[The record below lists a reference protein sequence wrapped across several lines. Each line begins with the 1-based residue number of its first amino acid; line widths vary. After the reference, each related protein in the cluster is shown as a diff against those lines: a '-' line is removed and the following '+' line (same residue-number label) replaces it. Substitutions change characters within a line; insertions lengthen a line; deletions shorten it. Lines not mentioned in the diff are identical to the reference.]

1 MASDGKTSH
10 KAIWDDSALVDSW
23 NDAVEEYKVRDLKI
37 AVWAELTFEFR
48 QKYHSIKAR
57 GENAHEVLKAAENE
71 RNET

>member
-1 MASDGKTSH
+1 MASNGKTSH

-23 NDAVEEYKVRDLKI
+23 NDAVEEYKVCDPRTVIGRTDF
-37 AVWAELTFEFR
+37 ELQ

-57 GENAHEVLKAAENE
+57 GENIHEVLKAAEDE